1 VSRRGPGTAV
11 FAASLAAFLTFPLAA
26 GAQTASTGAKAAP
39 APKAAVGNRPGVDGD
54 RTPEQLRKEV
64 MERMRALRAFRIV
77 DELKLDEA
85 TSARLFP
92 ILSKYDEKEMA
103 LAGERREIVRG
114 LKTEIESAH
123 PDDARITKAI
133 DQLLANRARR
143 VALRDEQIKEV
154 RKVLTP
160 VQQGKLALLMP
171 RLERDFAQFVHDAA
185 DHGD

>member
-1 VSRRGPGTAV
+1 MSRRALGVALSV
-11 FAASLAAFLTFPLAA
+11 CCFVAPLAA
-26 GAQTASTGAKAAP
+26 SAQTSAAKSAP
-39 APKAAVGNRPGVDGD
+39 APKPAAGAKPGPDAS

-103 LAGERREIVRG
+103 LAAERREIAHG
-114 LKTEIESAH
+114 LKEEIESAH

-171 RLERDFAQFVHDAA
+171 RLERDFAQFVHDVTEK
-185 DHGD
+185 GD

>member
-1 VSRRGPGTAV
+1 VSRRWLGVALSV
-11 FAASLAAFLTFPLAA
+11 CCFLAPLAA
-26 GAQTASTGAKAAP
+26 GAQAPGAKSAP
-39 APKAAVGNRPGVDGD
+39 APKPAAGAKPGADAS
-54 RTPEQLRKEV
+54 RTPDQLRKEV

-103 LAGERREIVRG
+103 LAGERREIAHG
-114 LKTEIESAH
+114 LKAEIESPH
-123 PDDARITKAI
+123 PDDARITKSI

-171 RLERDFAQFVHDAA
+171 RLERDFAQFVHDVTEK
-185 DHGD
+185 GD